1 MHILNGDPQGTRG
14 YNVSYVREMC
24 EVDWIKL
31 AQVRAQEQSEH
42 GDETSELDIRRFL
55 NWPNY

>member
-1 MHILNGDPQGTRG
+1 MLILNGDPQGTRG
-14 YNVSYVREMC
+14 YNVSYVRDMC

-42 GDETSELDIRRFL
+42 GDETSSST
-55 NWPNY
+55 